1 MKTLVSMIIGDVNQM
16 FLLNVGEDLSK
27 DTAIDIM
34 DEVNFP
40 QILVQGNLNSQHI
53 LGQFQHLVFN

>member
-1 MKTLVSMIIGDVNQM
+1 M

-34 DEVNFP
+34 DEVNCP
-40 QILVQGNLNSQHI
+40 QILVQDNLKSQPI